1 MFYKPKQAILGI
13 SILLLATFAFFIT
26 NQEDAATR
34 PIASEEKSKH
44 AKKTTAPLA
53 IERAPTSAVPP
64 KQDTQTS
71 TESPKEAST
80 NPLSTRDEIVDRMNE
95 ASVSYDPAQL
105 PVIEPYLRNG
115 DPAIRA
121 AALDAILVLGHADG
135 APLLREAAKS
145 AESSEEAANLEKA
158 ADFLEL
164 PPADLGKRRKNANP
178 ENGAAPEVQ

>member
-1 MFYKPKQAILGI
+1 MVNKLKPVAIGGLSLICAFAAFLIIKQKDE
-13 SILLLATFAFFIT
+13 IT
-26 NQEDAATR
+26 ATR
-34 PIASEEKSKH
+34 PSGQKPDYP
-44 AKKTTAPLA
+44 KKTTEPLA
-53 IERAPTSAVPP
+53 IERAPASGEPP
-64 KQDTQTS
+64 KQDTQTPV
-71 TESPKEAST
+71 ESPKEELT
-80 NPLSTRDEIVDRMNE
+80 NPPSTREEIVDRMNE

-105 PVIEPYLRNG
+105 SVIEPYLRNG